1 MSIREMKKREK
12 RNMLKVPLLV
22 PCEHAHIYVSLNEK
36 TNCLNFEVVVRA
48 NGRCKVRLS
57 KKLIKRVIR

>member
-12 RNMLKVPLLV
+12 RNMLKAPLLAFG
-22 PCEHAHIYVSLNEK
+22 EHVRIYVSLNEK

-48 NGRCKVRLS
+48 NGRCKLRLS
-57 KKLIKRVIR
+57 RKLIKRVIQ